1 MISRGACAAPWL
13 ALALT
18 LNPPV
23 ALAAEP
29 APAPR
34 TTRVATRRLEPAPI
48 ELTLPAKVGV
58 MEAAQSIDL
67 SFEVAGRVVRVRGEG
82 SRVAVGEEVAGLDD
96 ALEQAQL
103 RQAEL
108 RLEQAKLELG
118 RVRKLRSSSAASD
131 KALDSATTAA
141 GLARAE
147 RDVARE
153 RLARRTLTA
162 RFGGIVG
169 DVRIDPGEVTTPG
182 APIATLLNFDLMKI
196 ELGVPGYQVGRV
208 PVGGDVRV
216 TVPALDGE
224 TFDGTVLAVAPSA
237 ADGEHLFEVDV
248 LVPNAEGRLRP
259 GMAAR
264 GAIVIDGMR
273 SAVRVPLDCVVPR
286 GDERHVFFADG
297 GVAIAI
303 SVEDAAIQGDEV
315 VLPDPAPLRDLVV
328 RGQHD
333 LTDGAP
339 IEVDNSILTELQP
352 SGTSASVP

>member
-1 MISRGACAAPWL
+1 MSMGDRAALWL
-13 ALALT
+13 ALALA
-18 LNPPV
+18 LNASP

-29 APAPR
+29 APEPR
-34 TTRVATRRLEPAPI
+34 STRVATRRLAPAPV

-58 MEAAQSIDL
+58 MEAAQSIEVA
-67 SFEVAGRVVRVRGEG
+67 FEVAGRVVRVRGEG
-82 SRVAVGEEVAGLDD
+82 SRVAAGDEIAGLDD

-108 RLEQAKLELG
+108 RLEEANLELG
-118 RVRKLRSSSAASD
+118 RVRNLQRSSAASD
-131 KALDSATTAA
+131 KALSSATTAA

-162 RFGGIVG
+162 RFGGIIG
-169 DVRIDPGEVTTPG
+169 DVRIDPGEVATPG

-196 ELGVPGYQVGRV
+196 EFGVPGYQVGRV
-208 PVGGDVRV
+208 PVGGDVRIA
-216 TVPALDGE
+216 VPALEGE

-248 LVPNAEGRLRP
+248 LIPNVEGRLRP

-264 GAIVIDGMR
+264 GAVVIDEMR

-297 GVAIAI
+297 GIAVAVPVA
-303 SVEDAAIQGDEV
+303 DAEVQGDEV
-315 VLPDPAPLRDLVV
+315 ILPDPAPLRDLVV

-333 LTDGAP
+333 LTDGVP
-339 IEVDNSILTELQP
+339 IEVDNSVLSELPP
-352 SGTSASVP
+352 SGTSARAP